1 MRFLISPRGSGKT
14 TKAIE
19 ELYYYENSVLIVP
32 DMTTAIQLR
41 QQNPLVQPHRI
52 VPATHIESLRGRNVG
67 KVVVDELEQV
77 LFYLLGHEVSMVT
90 GTDEDPVNYQPNEKK
105 ENVTPIF
112 GEKNKKD
119 IDELVKTVIGVYT
132 SVYDCTFNK
141 SLAERTAAVIF
152 DRYI

>member
-1 MRFLISPRGSGKT
+1 
-14 TKAIE
+14 
-19 ELYYYENSVLIVP
+19 
-32 DMTTAIQLR
+32 MTTAIQLR

-112 GEKNKKD
+112 GGLIADKIMGYRNA
-119 IDELVKTVIGVYT
+119 IILGAFLMNLTLR
-132 SVYDCTFNK
+132 S
-141 SLAERTAAVIF
+141 
-152 DRYI
+152 